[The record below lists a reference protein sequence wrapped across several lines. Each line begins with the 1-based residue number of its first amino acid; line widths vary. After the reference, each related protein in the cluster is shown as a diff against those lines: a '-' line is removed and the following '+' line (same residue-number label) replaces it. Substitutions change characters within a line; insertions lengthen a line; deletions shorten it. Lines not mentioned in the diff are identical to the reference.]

1 MKVANRTKCRNVF
14 FFRALLM
21 FVLVSN
27 IVSCGDA
34 SKVEPTVT
42 TLNPNA
48 DKPSVTSFNTGMNFS
63 SDGKLRARLHA
74 GRVRSYDAQRVTI
87 LDSNVKIDF
96 YNAEGQHSSVLT
108 SIHARVNDM
117 NKNMAAYQSV
127 HIVSDSGTVV
137 DTDTLEWDNQRQIL
151 HSDAAVRIIERNG
164 RVTSGIGFESDPNL
178 THYHIHR
185 PTIVAPGDAFG
196 NAMGSGDQH
205 TSASPRSNPA
215 LTPGALG
222 APNPFGASPD
232 KSSSPFQSTTPT
244 VQKPDTTKH

>member
-1 MKVANRTKCRNVF
+1 MRSVTHSQYLL
-14 FFRALLM
+14 ALLLQALI
-21 FVLVSN
+21 LVALGSG
-27 IVSCGDA
+27 ISSCGDDA
-34 SKVEPTVT
+34 KVEPTVT
-42 TLNPNA
+42 KLDPNA
-48 DKPSVTSFNTGMNFS
+48 DKPSYISFNTGMNFS

-96 YNAEGQHSSVLT
+96 YNTEGQHSSVLT
-108 SIHARVNDM
+108 SKHAKVNDM
-117 NKNMAAYQSV
+117 NHNMAAYQTV

-137 DTDTLEWDNQRQIL
+137 DTDTLEWDNQRQLL
-151 HSDAAVRIIERNG
+151 HSDAAVRIAEKNS

-196 NAMGSGDQH
+196 NALGSGDQH
-205 TSASPRSNPA
+205 TSASPQSTNPS
-215 LTPGALG
+215 PGTLG
-222 APNPFGASPD
+222 APNPFSTSPV
-232 KSSSPFQSTTPT
+232 KSTSPFQSPTPT